1 MYELVQDGL
10 SRILNDHAAAR
21 GSASETPESAKAL
34 IELLDGA
41 GMLDVLAGWA
51 GEAPPIGWRDG
62 AALFMLLG
70 EKAPDGP
77 VAESI
82 LARAMVAA
90 AGGEAIDPLAV
101 CAGATSALTLARSAA
116 TPTLSGVL
124 AAVPWG
130 TLATAVVVPVRVD
143 DTWHIAVVDRADAK
157 VAPPADPAD
166 EATRDSRAE
175 PRGAWTLERAP
186 ARQWLDWPAA
196 LDARLPGAAMRAAQ
210 LAGAMRAVLAL
221 SLQYASDRVQFM
233 RPIARN
239 QAIQHSLAVMAE
251 NAALSGT
258 AARLA
263 WASDGPCDSTWRVA
277 SAKALAS
284 ELAASVAAA
293 GHAVHG
299 AIGFTA
305 EYSLHRLTRRLWQ
318 WRSEDGGAALWHTV
332 VGDLAIAG
340 PLATDG
346 AGPGLWSRIVTE
358 TSVGI

>member
-1 MYELVQDGL
+1 MYELVQDGI
-10 SRILNDHAAAR
+10 SRILDDHATAR
-21 GSASETPESAKAL
+21 GAAAETPEGAKAL
-34 IELLDGA
+34 IGLLDGA
-41 GMLDVLAGWA
+41 GMLEVLAGWA
-51 GEAPPIGWRDG
+51 GESPPIAWRDG

-77 VAESI
+77 VAEAI
-82 LARAMVAA
+82 LARALVAA
-90 AGGEAIDPLAV
+90 AGGSEIA
-101 CAGATSALTLARSAA
+101 ALTVSAAATAALSVDRSGA
-116 TPTLSGVL
+116 TPTLTGAL
-124 AAVPWG
+124 PAVPWS
-130 TLATAVVVPVRVD
+130 TIASAVAVPVLADGAWR
-143 DTWHIAVVDRADAK
+143 IAVIERADAQ
-157 VAPPADPAD
+157 VAAPADPRD

-221 SLQYASDRVQFM
+221 SLQYASDRVQFA

-251 NAALSGT
+251 NAALSAT

-263 WASDGPCDSTWRVA
+263 WASAGPCDSTWRVA
-277 SAKALAS
+277 CAKALAS
-284 ELAASVAAA
+284 DLAGGVAAA

-299 AIGFTA
+299 AIGFTS
-305 EYSLHRLTRRLWQ
+305 EYALNRLTRRLWQ
-318 WRSEDGGAALWHTV
+318 WRSEDGGAAVWHTV

-340 PLATDG
+340 PHATDG
-346 AGPGLWSRIVTE
+346 IGPGLWSRIVTE
-358 TSVGI
+358 TSVAV